1 MSSGSLTLQNNQ
13 AQSRTLGKTLLGGRH
28 HGPVTLSRAIWA
40 FVAIGMI
47 ACTFGV
53 LTFVKDQHRAYQ
65 ADALS
70 RAVSVRLDGV
80 ETDFARALDSS
91 WDQLAFLAQHY
102 DAQSPEARRA
112 AFDAVVGNGA
122 QISWVGFATPGGIVT
137 TASGGRLE
145 GQSVAQ
151 GPWFRQGLDESF
163 AGDVHQTALLQHVS
177 QGQDGAS
184 LHVLDLA
191 RPVFDANGQTIGVIC
206 MHIDFAWVEAFLK
219 RSAAALGL
227 DVYLLNETGDVVL
240 ATDDVIYKD
249 LNLAT
254 VARAKTGLEGSALE
268 TWPDGE
274 VYFTSVLPSIS
285 YKDLPNFGWRMLGR
299 INVSEFALAETN
311 LMQNALKFVLGL
323 GVALVLMTALF
334 VRVFVVPFSQLARNA
349 QSIAAGEAVYPYDGG
364 QTAEIAQLS
373 AALSLMQWRQAP
385 ESNA

>member
-1 MSSGSLTLQNNQ
+1 MSSGSLTLQTNQ
-13 AQSRTLGKTLLGGRH
+13 TQSRPLRKALFGGIQY
-28 HGPVTLSRAIWA
+28 GPVTLSRAIWA
-40 FVAIGMI
+40 FVAIGML
-47 ACTFGV
+47 ACTIGV

-70 RAVSVRLDGV
+70 RAVTVRLDGV
-80 ETDFARALDSS
+80 ETDFARALDGS
-91 WDQLAFLAQHY
+91 WDQLTFLAQHY
-102 DAQSPEARRA
+102 DAQSPETRRA
-112 AFDAVVGNGA
+112 AFDAVVGTGA

-137 TASGGRLE
+137 TASGGILE

-151 GPWFRQGLDESF
+151 GPWFRQGLDDSY
-163 AGDVHQTALLQHVS
+163 AGDMYQTALLPSVL
-177 QGQDGAS
+177 QGQNGTS
-184 LHVLDLA
+184 SHVIDLA

-219 RSAAALGL
+219 RSAEALGL

-240 ATDDVIYKD
+240 ATDDVVYED

-254 VARAKTGLEGSALE
+254 VTRAKTGLDGSALE
-268 TWPDGE
+268 TWPDGQE
-274 VYFTSVLPSIS
+274 YFTAVLPSIS

-299 INVSEFALAETN
+299 INVSEFAFAETN

-334 VRVFVVPFSQLARNA
+334 VRVFVAPFSQLARNA
-349 QSIAAGEAVYPYDGG
+349 QSIAAGEAVYPYDGS

-373 AALSLMQWRQAP
+373 AALSLMQWRQVP
-385 ESNA
+385 KSNA